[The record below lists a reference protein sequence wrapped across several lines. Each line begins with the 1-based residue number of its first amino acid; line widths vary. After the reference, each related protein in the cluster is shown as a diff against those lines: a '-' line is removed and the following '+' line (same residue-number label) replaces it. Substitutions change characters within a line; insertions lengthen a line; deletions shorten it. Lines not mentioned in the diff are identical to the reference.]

1 MHVSVRWDPGG
12 SECAVHVDHAE
23 GGGLILPRAGQWWC
37 PFSVSDAL
45 WDIGRSRMV
54 SLGQAMQIS
63 EAHPAPPQAPSN
75 SLRLRLQSELA
86 ERCAANPQYSLRS
99 FALHLGNDHSTS
111 RRPRR
116 KRPSWTG
123 PCDAQTARARWRRDG
138 DHPRRVRHRLRSVA
152 ESGATGH
159 GRQAMTKKRSVPMTF
174 IWVGLGG
181 VGLLVVVVHPR
192 AGRSGVYAHH
202 RR

>member
-1 MHVSVRWDPGG
+1 MRRSCRSRGGRRADSTASGAVVVPRFLSPTPCGTSGAPVWFLLVRR
-12 SECAVHVDHAE
+12 SRSAKRT
-23 GGGLILPRAGQWWC
+23 PRRRRRPPTAFDSGCSRSWQSGVPPTRSTRC
-37 PFSVSDAL
+37 
-45 WDIGRSRMV
+45 GRSRC
-54 SLGQAMQIS
+54 IS
-63 EAHPAPPQAPSN
+63 V
-75 SLRLRLQSELA
+75 
-86 ERCAANPQYSLRS
+86 
-99 FALHLGNDHSTS
+99 TTT
-111 RRPRR
+111 PRR
-116 KRPSWTG
+116 GGHAESDRVG
-123 PCDAQTARARWRRDG
+123 RGRRDAQTARARWRRDG